1 MPLLSDKGE
10 YARFCHYPQKNN
22 SPDYVHVIVTMA
34 RRPKDINHSL
44 NEKSTS
50 FDERSFVDGVFN
62 NEYILVV
69 GSGVILDRAKF
80 PQTDGDINRY
90 ILNEINN
97 DRRRERA
104 DFAEH
109 RDFTDVIRA
118 TPPDK
123 QDPIYGLLA
132 DGIDYELGDISPE
145 LTQLLRSRLFKFVLT
160 TTIDGYVEALMRDIW
175 GDELRIVNISD
186 NQSLKDFQTALE
198 ACRNGNKYEQ
208 PTLFYVFGKV
218 IKGREKPKGFM
229 ETDVDA
235 IRYIEKWMKDLDN
248 KYIVPFLK
256 KKRMLALGCKF
267 DDWYFRFFWYILT
280 RSFNDAERE
289 GAKDSDGSILTRD
302 NLASLFNPDDPADRH
317 LKEYLHRRGVCMHD
331 DVWLFM
337 NHIYTLLTSTD
348 ADSPFRKMILEKR
361 RMGEIF
367 ISYKSCDVLYAS
379 ELFCRLAR
387 EKRLNVWF
395 DNARLNGGDQYEEAI
410 REAVRE
416 AKVFIPVLSP
426 AISKDMEE
434 VGEQIDTFYSKEWRW
449 ASENGQLIV
458 LPVAIGGYDLR
469 SQQHQVFEHI
479 VKRRT
484 TGIDM
489 KGKANGFM
497 ADERTGFA
505 KLLDSIYK
513 QLGVTEP

>member
-1 MPLLSDKGE
+1 
-10 YARFCHYPQKNN
+10 
-22 SPDYVHVIVTMA
+22 MA
-34 RRPKDINHSL
+34 RKPKDL
-44 NEKSTS
+44 NYSQKESNCT
-50 FDERSFVDGVFN
+50 FDEKSFVDGVFN

-80 PQTDGDINRY
+80 LQTDGDINRY

-97 DRRRERA
+97 DRREERT
-104 DFAEH
+104 DFVDH
-109 RDFTDVIRA
+109 KNFTDVIRA
-118 TPPDK
+118 TSSDR
-123 QDPIYGLLA
+123 QDPIYSLLA
-132 DGIDYELGDISPE
+132 DGIEYKLEDISPE
-145 LTQLLRSRLFKFVLT
+145 LTQLLRSKLFKFVLT
-160 TTIDGYVEALMRDIW
+160 TTIDGYVETLMRNIW
-175 GDELRIVNISD
+175 GKELRIVNISD

-198 ACRNGNKYEQ
+198 NSRVNKYEQ

-218 IKGREKPKGFM
+218 VKGREKPKGFM

-248 KYIVPFLK
+248 KHIVPFLK

-280 RSFNDAERE
+280 RGFNDAERE
-289 GAKDSDGSILTRD
+289 GAKDTDGSILTKD
-302 NLASLFNPDDPADRH
+302 NLASLFNPEDPADQH

-337 NHIYTLLTSTD
+337 NHIYNLLTSTEV
-348 ADSPFRKMILEKR
+348 DSPFRKMILEKR

-367 ISYKSCDVLYAS
+367 ISYKSCDVLFAS
-379 ELFCRLAR
+379 ELFCKLAR
-387 EKRLNVWF
+387 ENRLNVWF
-395 DNARLNGGDQYEEAI
+395 DNVRLNGGDHYDEAI
-410 REAVRE
+410 QEAIQK
-416 AKVFIPVLSP
+416 AKIFIPILSP
-426 AISKDMEE
+426 AIGNDMEIK
-434 VGEQIDTFYSKEWRW
+434 GEQIDTFYSNEWRW
-449 ASENGQLIV
+449 ASENSQLTI
-458 LPVAIGGYDLR
+458 LPVAIEGYDLR

-479 VKRRT
+479 IKHQI

-489 KGKANGFM
+489 SEKANNFI
-497 ADERTGFA
+497 TGFA

>member
-1 MPLLSDKGE
+1 
-10 YARFCHYPQKNN
+10 
-22 SPDYVHVIVTMA
+22 MA
-34 RRPKDINHSL
+34 RKPKDLNHSPKES
-44 NEKSTS
+44 NGS

-62 NEYILVV
+62 DEYILVV

-80 PQTDGDINRY
+80 PQTSGDINRY

-97 DRRRERA
+97 DRRGERA
-104 DFAEH
+104 CFVDH
-109 RDFTDVIRA
+109 KDFTDVIRA
-118 TPPDK
+118 TPSDK
-123 QDPIYGLLA
+123 QDPIYSLLA
-132 DGIDYELGDISPE
+132 DGIDYELSDISPE
-145 LTQLLRSRLFKFVLT
+145 LSQLLRSKLFKFVLT
-160 TTIDGYVEALMRDIW
+160 TTIDNYVEAIMRDIW

-198 ACRNGNKYEQ
+198 TCRVNKYEQ

-218 IKGREKPKGFM
+218 VKGREKPKGFM

-235 IRYIEKWMKDLDN
+235 IRYIEKWIKDLDN
-248 KYIVPFLK
+248 KHIVPFLK

-280 RSFNDAERE
+280 RGFNDAERE
-289 GAKDSDGSILTRD
+289 GAKDTDGSILTKD
-302 NLASLFNPDDPADRH
+302 NLASMFNPEDPSDQH

-337 NHIYTLLTSTD
+337 SHIYNLLISTE

-367 ISYKSCDVLYAS
+367 ISYKSTDVLFAS
-379 ELFCRLAR
+379 ELFCKLAR
-387 EKRLNVWF
+387 EKQLNVWF
-395 DNARLNGGDQYEEAI
+395 DNVRLNGGDDYTTNIQEAI
-410 REAVRE
+410 HK
-416 AKVFIPVLSP
+416 AKVFIPILSP
-426 AISKDMEE
+426 TIGKELDEK
-434 VGEQIDTFYSKEWRW
+434 GEQIDTFYSDEWRW
-449 ASENGQLIV
+449 ASENSQLTV
-458 LPVAIGGYDLR
+458 LPVSIEGYDLR
-469 SQQHQVFEHI
+469 SQQHQVFERI
-479 VKRRT
+479 VKHQT

-489 KGKANGFM
+489 SEKANSYM
-497 ADERTGFA
+497 VNEKSGFA

>member
-1 MPLLSDKGE
+1 
-10 YARFCHYPQKNN
+10 
-22 SPDYVHVIVTMA
+22 MA
-34 RRPKDINHSL
+34 RKPKDL
-44 NEKSTS
+44 NRSQKESNGS
-50 FDERSFVDGVFN
+50 FDEQSFVDGVFN

-69 GSGVILDRAKF
+69 GSGVILDRTKF

-97 DRRRERA
+97 DRREERA
-104 DFAEH
+104 DFIDH
-109 RDFTDVIRA
+109 KDFTDIIRA
-118 TPPDK
+118 TPSDK
-123 QDPIYGLLA
+123 QDPIYSLLA
-132 DGIDYELGDISPE
+132 DGIDYELSDISPE
-145 LTQLLRSRLFKFVLT
+145 LTQLLRSKLFKFVLT

-198 ACRNGNKYEQ
+198 TCRVNKYEQ

-248 KYIVPFLK
+248 RHIVPFMK
-256 KKRMLALGCKF
+256 KKRILALGCKF

-280 RSFNDAERE
+280 RGFNDAERE
-289 GAKDSDGSILTRD
+289 GAKDTDGSILTRD
-302 NLASLFNPDDPADRH
+302 NLATLFSPDDPSDQQ

-337 NHIYTLLTSTD
+337 NHIYTLLTSTEV
-348 ADSPFRKMILEKR
+348 DSPFRKMILEKR

-367 ISYKSCDVLYAS
+367 ISYKSCDVLFAS
-379 ELFCRLAR
+379 ELFCKLAR
-387 EKRLNVWF
+387 EKQLNVWF
-395 DNARLNGGDQYEEAI
+395 DNVQLNGGDDYTTDIQKAIHEARI
-410 REAVRE
+410 
-416 AKVFIPVLSP
+416 FIPVLSP
-426 AISKDMEE
+426 SIAKDIEE
-434 VGEQIDTFYSKEWRW
+434 KGEQIDNFYSNEWRW
-449 ASENGQLIV
+449 ASEKGQLTI

-469 SQQHQVFEHI
+469 SQQHQIFEHI
-479 VKRRT
+479 VKHQT

-489 KGKANGFM
+489 SEKANSFM
-497 ADERTGFA
+497 VNEKTGFTR
-505 KLLDSIYK
+505 LLDSIYK

>member
-1 MPLLSDKGE
+1 MGRK
-10 YARFCHYPQKNN
+10 
-22 SPDYVHVIVTMA
+22 
-34 RRPKDINHSL
+34 PKDL
-44 NEKSTS
+44 NYSQKESNNT
-50 FDERSFVDGVFN
+50 FNEQSFVDGVFN

-69 GSGVILDRAKF
+69 GCGVILDRAKF

-97 DRRRERA
+97 DRRKNRVGFI
-104 DFAEH
+104 DH
-109 RDFTDVIRA
+109 KDFTEVIRA
-118 TPPDK
+118 TPPDET
-123 QDPIYGLLA
+123 DPIYNLLTEDDFDFA
-132 DGIDYELGDISPE
+132 LSDISPE
-145 LTQLLRSRLFKFVLT
+145 LTQLLRSKLFKFVLT

-175 GDELRIVNISD
+175 GDELRVVNISD

-198 ACRNGNKYEQ
+198 TSRVNKYEQ

-218 IKGREKPKGFM
+218 VKGREKPKGFM

-248 KYIVPFLK
+248 KHIVPFLK

-280 RSFNDAERE
+280 RGFNDAERE
-289 GAKDSDGSILTRD
+289 GAKDTDGSILTRD
-302 NLASLFNPDDPADRH
+302 NLASLFNPDDPGDQH

-337 NHIYTLLTSTD
+337 NHIYILLTSIEP
-348 ADSPFRKMILEKR
+348 DSPFRKMVLEKR

-367 ISYKSCDVLYAS
+367 ISYKSCDGLFAS
-379 ELFCRLAR
+379 ELFCKLAR

-395 DNARLNGGDQYEEAI
+395 DNVQLNGGDHYDEALQKAI
-410 REAVRE
+410 REA
-416 AKVFIPVLSP
+416 KIFIPILSP
-426 AISKDMEE
+426 AIEKELKDY
-434 VGEQIDTFYSKEWRW
+434 GEQICTYYSDEWRW
-449 ASENGQLIV
+449 ASENSQLTV
-458 LPVAIGGYDLR
+458 LPVAIGGYNLH
-469 SQQHQVFEHI
+469 SQEHQVFERI
-479 VKRRT
+479 VKNKT
-484 TGIDM
+484 NGIDI
-489 KGKANGFM
+489 GKDPNIFM
-497 ADERTGFA
+497 SNEKTGFA

>member
-1 MPLLSDKGE
+1 
-10 YARFCHYPQKNN
+10 
-22 SPDYVHVIVTMA
+22 MA
-34 RRPKDINHSL
+34 RKPKDL
-44 NEKSTS
+44 NYSPKENSGT
-50 FDERSFVDGVFN
+50 FDEQSFVDGVFN

-80 PQTDGDINRY
+80 PQTNGDITRY

-97 DRRRERA
+97 DRRKKRVGFT
-104 DFAEH
+104 DH
-109 RDFTDVIRA
+109 KDFTEIIRA
-118 TPPDK
+118 TPPNET
-123 QDPIYGLLA
+123 DPIYNLLTEDDFDFA
-132 DGIDYELGDISPE
+132 LSDISPE
-145 LTQLLRSRLFKFVLT
+145 LTQLLRSKLFKFVLT

-198 ACRNGNKYEQ
+198 NSRVNKYEQ

-218 IKGREKPKGFM
+218 VKGCEKPKGFM

-248 KYIVPFLK
+248 KHIVPFLK

-280 RSFNDAERE
+280 RGFNDAERE
-289 GAKDSDGSILTRD
+289 GAKGTDGSILTRD
-302 NLASLFNPDDPADRH
+302 NLASLFNPDDPADQH

-337 NHIYTLLTSTD
+337 NHIYTLLTSTE

-367 ISYKSCDVLYAS
+367 ISYKSSDVLFAS
-379 ELFCRLAR
+379 ELFCKLAR
-387 EKRLNVWF
+387 EQRLNIWF
-395 DNARLNGGDQYEEAI
+395 DNVRLNGGDEYEAVI
-410 REAVRE
+410 REAIGQS
-416 AKVFIPVLSP
+416 KIFIPVLSP
-426 AISKDMEE
+426 AVIKDMEAK
-434 VGEQIDTFYSKEWRW
+434 GELIDTFYSNEWRW
-449 ASENGQLIV
+449 ASENSQLTV

-469 SQQHQVFEHI
+469 LQQHQVFERI
-479 VKRRT
+479 VKHQT

-489 KGKANGFM
+489 NEKANSFM
-497 ADERTGFA
+497 VNEKTGFA

-513 QLGVTEP
+513 QLEVTEP

>member
-1 MPLLSDKGE
+1 
-10 YARFCHYPQKNN
+10 
-22 SPDYVHVIVTMA
+22 MA
-34 RRPKDINHSL
+34 RKPKDL
-44 NEKSTS
+44 NYSPKESNGT
-50 FDERSFVDGVFN
+50 FDEQSFVDGVFN

-97 DRRRERA
+97 DRREERA
-104 DFAEH
+104 DFVDH
-109 RDFTDVIRA
+109 KDFTDVIRA
-118 TPPDK
+118 TPSDK
-123 QDPIYGLLA
+123 QDPIYSLLA
-132 DGIDYELGDISPE
+132 DGIDYELSDISPE
-145 LTQLLRSRLFKFVLT
+145 LTRLLRSKLFKFVLT
-160 TTIDGYVEALMRDIW
+160 TTIDGYVEALMLDIW

-198 ACRNGNKYEQ
+198 NCRVNKYEQ

-235 IRYIEKWMKDLDN
+235 IRYIEKWMKDLDPRH
-248 KYIVPFLK
+248 IVPFLK
-256 KKRMLALGCKF
+256 KKRVLALGCKF

-280 RSFNDAERE
+280 RGFNDAERE
-289 GAKDSDGSILTRD
+289 GAKDTDGSILTRD
-302 NLASLFNPDDPADRH
+302 NLATLFSPDDPSDQH

-337 NHIYTLLTSTD
+337 NHIYNLLTSTEPG
-348 ADSPFRKMILEKR
+348 SPFRKMILEKR

-367 ISYKSCDVLYAS
+367 ISYKSSDVLFAS
-379 ELFCRLAR
+379 ELFCKLAR

-395 DNARLNGGDQYEEAI
+395 DNARLNGGDHYDLVIKEAI
-410 REAVRE
+410 QN
-416 AKVFIPVLSP
+416 AKIFIPILSS
-426 AISKDMEE
+426 AIGKELDEK
-434 VGEQIDTFYSKEWRW
+434 GEQINTFYSNEWRW
-449 ASENGQLIV
+449 ASEKSQLTI
-458 LPVAIGGYDLR
+458 LPVAIEGYDLR

-479 VKRRT
+479 IKHQT

-489 KGKANGFM
+489 SEKANGFM
-497 ADERTGFA
+497 VNEKTGFA

>member
-1 MPLLSDKGE
+1 
-10 YARFCHYPQKNN
+10 
-22 SPDYVHVIVTMA
+22 MA
-34 RRPKDINHSL
+34 RKPKDL
-44 NEKSTS
+44 NRSPKESIGT

-69 GSGVILDRAKF
+69 GNGVILDRAKF

-97 DRRRERA
+97 DRRVERVEFV
-104 DFAEH
+104 DH
-109 RDFTDVIRA
+109 KDFTDVIRA
-118 TPPDK
+118 TPSDK
-123 QDPIYGLLA
+123 QDPIYCLLA
-132 DGIDYELGDISPE
+132 DGIDYELSDISPE
-145 LTQLLRSRLFKFVLT
+145 LTKLLRSKLFKFVLT

-175 GDELRIVNISD
+175 GDELRVVNISD

-198 ACRNGNKYEQ
+198 TSRVNKYEQ

-248 KYIVPFLK
+248 RHIVPFLK

-267 DDWYFRFFWYILT
+267 DDWYFRFFWYIIT
-280 RSFNDAERE
+280 RGFNDADRE
-289 GAKDSDGSILTRD
+289 GAKDTDGSILTRD
-302 NLASLFNPDDPADRH
+302 NLASMFNPDDPADQH

-337 NHIYTLLTSTD
+337 NHIYNLLTSTD
-348 ADSPFRKMILEKR
+348 LDSPFRKMILEKR

-367 ISYKSCDVLYAS
+367 ISYKNTDVLFAS
-379 ELFCRLAR
+379 ELFCKLAR
-387 EKRLNVWF
+387 EKQLNVWF
-395 DNARLNGGDQYEEAI
+395 DNVMLKGGDEYEAVI
-410 REAVRE
+410 REAILQS
-416 AKVFIPVLSP
+416 KIFIPILSP
-426 AISKDMEE
+426 AISKDLEDK
-434 VGEQIDTFYSKEWRW
+434 GERIDTFYSKEWRW
-449 ASENGQLIV
+449 ASENIQLTV
-458 LPVAIGGYDLR
+458 LPVTIGGYDLR
-469 SQQHQVFEHI
+469 SPEHQVFERILKH
-479 VKRRT
+479 KT
-484 TGIDM
+484 SGIDM
-489 KGKANGFM
+489 HEKPNNFM
-497 ADERTGFA
+497 VNEKTGFA

>member
-1 MPLLSDKGE
+1 
-10 YARFCHYPQKNN
+10 
-22 SPDYVHVIVTMA
+22 MA
-34 RRPKDINHSL
+34 RKPKDLNHSQKE
-44 NEKSTS
+44 NKGT
-50 FDERSFVDGVFN
+50 FDEQSFVDGVFN

-69 GSGVILDRAKF
+69 GSGVILDCAKF

-97 DRRRERA
+97 DRREERA
-104 DFAEH
+104 DFVDH
-109 RDFTDVIRA
+109 KNFTDVIRA
-118 TPPDK
+118 TPSDK

-132 DGIDYELGDISPE
+132 EGIDYELSDISPE
-145 LTQLLRSRLFKFVLT
+145 LTQILRSKLFKFVLT

-198 ACRNGNKYEQ
+198 TCRVNKYEK

-218 IKGREKPKGFM
+218 VKGHEKPKGFM

-248 KYIVPFLK
+248 KHIVPFLK
-256 KKRMLALGCKF
+256 KKRILALGCKF

-280 RSFNDAERE
+280 RGFNDAERE
-289 GAKDSDGSILTRD
+289 GAKDADGSILTRD
-302 NLASLFNPDDPADRH
+302 NLASVFNPDDPADQH

-331 DVWLFM
+331 DVWQFM
-337 NHIYTLLTSTD
+337 SHIYTLLTSIE

-367 ISYKSCDVLYAS
+367 ISYKSCDVLFAS
-379 ELFCRLAR
+379 ELFCKLAR

-395 DNARLNGGDQYEEAI
+395 DNVRLNGGDEYEAAI
-410 REAVRE
+410 REAISQS
-416 AKVFIPVLSP
+416 KIFIPILSP
-426 AISKDMEE
+426 AIIKDLEAN
-434 VGEQIDTFYSKEWRW
+434 GEQIETFYSDEWRW
-449 ASENGQLIV
+449 ASENSQLTV
-458 LPVAIGGYDLR
+458 LPVAIDGYNLR
-469 SQQHQVFEHI
+469 SQQHQVFERI
-479 VKRRT
+479 VKHQT

-489 KGKANGFM
+489 NEKTNSFM
-497 ADERTGFA
+497 ANEKAGFA

>member
-1 MPLLSDKGE
+1 
-10 YARFCHYPQKNN
+10 
-22 SPDYVHVIVTMA
+22 MA
-34 RRPKDINHSL
+34 RKPKDL
-44 NEKSTS
+44 NYSQKESNNT

-97 DRRRERA
+97 DRRDERA
-104 DFAEH
+104 DFVDH
-109 RDFTDVIRA
+109 KDFTDVIRA
-118 TPPDK
+118 TPSDK
-123 QDPIYGLLA
+123 QDPIYSLLA
-132 DGIDYELGDISPE
+132 DGIDYELSDISPE
-145 LTQLLRSRLFKFVLT
+145 LTQLLRSKLFKFVLT

-175 GDELRIVNISD
+175 GNELRIVNIND

-198 ACRNGNKYEQ
+198 TSRVNKYEQ

-218 IKGREKPKGFM
+218 VKGREKPKGFM

-248 KYIVPFLK
+248 KRIVPFLK

-280 RSFNDAERE
+280 RGFNDAERE
-289 GAKDSDGSILTRD
+289 GAKDTDGSILTRD
-302 NLASLFNPDDPADRH
+302 NLASLFNPDDPSDRH

-337 NHIYTLLTSTD
+337 SHIYTLLTSIE

-367 ISYKSCDVLYAS
+367 ISYKSCDVLFAS
-379 ELFCRLAR
+379 ELFCKLAR

-395 DNARLNGGDQYEEAI
+395 DNVRLNGGDDYDEAI
-410 REAVRE
+410 QKAIQE
-416 AKVFIPVLSP
+416 AKIFIPILSP
-426 AISKDMEE
+426 AIEKELEDN
-434 VGEQIDTFYSKEWRW
+434 GEQISTYYSDEWRW
-449 ASENGQLIV
+449 ASENGQLCV
-458 LPVAIGGYDLR
+458 LPIAIGGYNLR
-469 SQQHQVFEHI
+469 SQQHQMFEHI
-479 VKRRT
+479 VKHQT

-489 KGKANGFM
+489 SEKANGFM
-497 ADERTGFA
+497 VNEKTGFA